1 MTKRKQKAKSN
12 TEKAARAFGY
22 QGPMSQLEKYK
33 KSDPVFAR
41 KMAMVQDKLNMRK
54 GGVVKLSNGSYL
66 NNTGPHYTNQN
77 TATQNTATQN
87 TETVKTEPAFGSD
100 EYFTNKGIDPEG
112 KIAEAIKNNPTSGY
126 VAPEDTTTS
135 VEEKDPAFDTPI
147 ISSTSSTTEEDLGID
162 TDKGTDPRDL
172 ITEDDPAPLSI
183 LPDIPADDPP
193 PVVDTG
199 AEDIKSLFKTLLKR
213 DIGAGA
219 LKHYEDRLAAGES
232 IGDISN
238 SIVNSEEYKTLT
250 ADPNKFPDK
259 PTYDPVDV
267 SKIGATT
274 ENQKV
279 KFDKIEDEDVKTLTD
294 PRDLITKTVVAPT
307 TKDAIQTTATTT
319 EADVKKEIDTLTAEQ
334 GTVSDK
340 AQVDAIT
347 QDPTTSEVQNIKAA
361 ELDSPRVIE
370 GTTRTL
376 QDDEL
381 VSGPSVDQA
390 RVETD
395 VIAKTKAEQLDLD
408 PAATIKGQLSTLYQD
423 FNTNNP
429 PAWADGAVRTAMA
442 TLNARGM
449 GASSLAG
456 QAVVQAV
463 MESALP
469 IAQVDAKTVFDLGLQ
484 NLSNRQATVIL
495 AAQQRATFL
504 GQEFDQ
510 EFQTKVANAAKIS
523 DIANQNFTAETQIAI
538 ENSKLAQTVDLANLS
553 NRQAV
558 IMAEAAQIANLET
571 TNLTNRQA
579 AAIQNAQSFL
589 QMDLKNLENKQQ
601 TNLFKAQ
608 EQIKS
613 LFTDAAAE
621 NAAAQFNASSEN
633 QVTQFYD
640 SLSTQVKQFNATQT
654 NATAQFNVSQ
664 STAIDQFNAQ
674 QKNATDQF
682 NASNGLVVS
691 QANAE
696 WRRNIATIDTAA
708 QNQVNQFNAQMAMSL
723 TQREYEGMWQEYRDS
738 MTFAHE
744 TGENQLDRESQQFIA
759 LLNKQA
765 AIESAKFAMTGELYQ
780 AGGSLAAA
788 IASGSNLFGKG
799 GLITSVLSK
808 GLDSLSTSNDNFGLT
823 DAELDFDLAE
833 TYEDSNFKLGNVDDD
848 FNNPNDT
855 DFNLDDDIFKDLKLG
870 NVDDPV
876 NDPVDDYFKDDV
888 GFKDDDFSL
897 S

>member
-1 MTKRKQKAKSN
+1 MAISKKQ
-12 TEKAARAFGY
+12 EEQAARSFGLK
-22 QGPMSQLEKYK
+22 GPYTKENLENHKR
-33 KSDPVFAR
+33 SDPVFAR
-41 KMAMVQDKLNMRK
+41 KMAMVEDKLNMRK
-54 GGVVKLSNGSYL
+54 GGVVKLSEG
-66 NNTGPHYTNQN
+66 GGRVGQFGG
-77 TATQNTATQN
+77 
-87 TETVKTEPAFGSD
+87 TVSPEYQRIQD
-100 EYFTNKGIDPEG
+100 EREANK
-112 KIAEAIKNNPTSGY
+112 AA
-126 VAPEDTTTS
+126 
-135 VEEKDPAFDTPI
+135 VEKK
-147 ISSTSSTTEEDLGID
+147 DLGID
-162 TDKGTDPRDL
+162 TDKGGLGEDNPAPLNILPDVPANDSPPVADDPATVVDDPPPA
-172 ITEDDPAPLSI
+172 DDPAPASV
-183 LPDIPADDPP
+183 PT
-193 PVVDTG
+193 PVADTG
-199 AEDIKSLFKTLLKR
+199 SGDIKSLFKTLLKR
-213 DIGAGA
+213 NIGADA

-238 SIVNSEEYKTLT
+238 SIVNSEEYKTL
-250 ADPNKFPDK
+250 NKTTPDK
-259 PTYDPVDV
+259 PTAESVTASTVGYDP
-267 SKIGATT
+267 
-274 ENQKV
+274 NQNV
-279 KFDKIEDEDVKTLTD
+279 KFDKIKDTDVNVID
-294 PRDLITKTVVAPT
+294 
-307 TKDAIQTTATTT
+307 DAT
-319 EADVKKEIDTLTAEQ
+319 ELTAEQ
-334 GTVSDK
+334 VDDPTRKAAVTMDTTSTIDDVKARLDKLEAEQGVVSDK

-347 QDPTTSEVQNIKAA
+347 QDPTTSEVGKVKAA
-361 ELDSPRVIE
+361 ELDSSRVIK
-370 GTTRTL
+370 GTTRKL

-381 VSGPSVDQA
+381 VSGPTVDQA

-395 VIAKTKAEQLDLD
+395 VIAKTQAAQLDLD
-408 PAATIKGQLSTLYQD
+408 PAATIKGQLTTLYQD
-423 FNTNNP
+423 FKPSNP

-442 TLNARGM
+442 TLSARGM

-469 IAQVDAKTVFDLGLQ
+469 IAQVDAKTVFDLGIQ

-495 AAQQRATFL
+495 AAEQRAAFL

-510 EFQTKVANAAKIS
+510 AFKTKVANAAKVS
-523 DIANQNFTAETQIAI
+523 EIANLNFNAETQIAI
-538 ENSKLAQTVDLANLS
+538 ENAQLAQTVDLANLT

-654 NATAQFNVSQ
+654 NATEQFNVSQ

-674 QKNATDQF
+674 QRNAIDQF

-708 QNQVNQFNAQMAMSL
+708 QNQANQFNAQMAMSL

-780 AGGSLAAA
+780 AGGTLAAA

-799 GLITSVLSK
+799 GLITSVVNK
-808 GLDSLSTSNDNFGLT
+808 GIDVFSDDDSTNLDDIGLT
-823 DAELDFDLAE
+823 
-833 TYEDSNFKLGNVDDD
+833 DDD
-848 FNNPNDT
+848 FNLLGDDDISLSEDT
-855 DFNLDDDIFKDLKLG
+855 TFDDLTPDDVFDLDLDDDDFNLSDLYESEDSNILG
-870 NVDDPV
+870 
-876 NDPVDDYFKDDV
+876 
-888 GFKDDDFSL
+888 S
-897 S
+897 

>member
-1 MTKRKQKAKSN
+1 MAISKKQ
-12 TEKAARAFGY
+12 EEQAARSFGLK
-22 QGPMSQLEKYK
+22 GPYTKENLENHKR
-33 KSDPVFAR
+33 SDPVFAR
-41 KMAMVQDKLNMRK
+41 KMAMVEDKLNMRK
-54 GGVVKLSNGSYL
+54 GGVVKLSEG
-66 NNTGPHYTNQN
+66 GGRVGQFGG
-77 TATQNTATQN
+77 
-87 TETVKTEPAFGSD
+87 TVSPEYQRIQD
-100 EYFTNKGIDPEG
+100 EREANK
-112 KIAEAIKNNPTSGY
+112 AA
-126 VAPEDTTTS
+126 
-135 VEEKDPAFDTPI
+135 VEKK
-147 ISSTSSTTEEDLGID
+147 DLGID
-162 TDKGTDPRDL
+162 TDKGGLGEDNPAPLNILPDVPANDPPPVADDPA
-172 ITEDDPAPLSI
+172 TVVDDPPPADDPAPASV
-183 LPDIPADDPP
+183 PA

-213 DIGAGA
+213 DIGADA

-238 SIVNSEEYKTLT
+238 SIVNSEEYKTL
-250 ADPNKFPDK
+250 NKTTPDK
-259 PTYDPVDV
+259 PTAESVTASTVGYDP
-267 SKIGATT
+267 
-274 ENQKV
+274 NQNV
-279 KFDKIEDEDVKTLTD
+279 KFDKIKDTDVNVID
-294 PRDLITKTVVAPT
+294 
-307 TKDAIQTTATTT
+307 DAT
-319 EADVKKEIDTLTAEQ
+319 ELTAEQ
-334 GTVSDK
+334 VDDPTRKAAVTMDTTSTIDDVKARLDKLEAEQGVVSDK

-347 QDPTTSEVQNIKAA
+347 QDPTTSEVGKVKAA
-361 ELDSPRVIE
+361 ELDSSRVIK
-370 GTTRTL
+370 GTTRKL

-381 VSGPSVDQA
+381 VSGPTVDQA

-395 VIAKTKAEQLDLD
+395 VIAKTQAAQLDLD
-408 PAATIKGQLSTLYQD
+408 PAATIKGQLTTLYQD
-423 FNTNNP
+423 FKPSNP

-442 TLNARGM
+442 TLSARGM

-469 IAQVDAKTVFDLGLQ
+469 IAQVDAKTVFDLGIQ

-495 AAQQRATFL
+495 AAEQRAAFL

-510 EFQTKVANAAKIS
+510 AFKTKVANAAKVS
-523 DIANQNFTAETQIAI
+523 EIANLNFNAETQIAI
-538 ENSKLAQTVDLANLS
+538 ENAQLAQTVDLANLT

-654 NATAQFNVSQ
+654 NATEQFNVSQ

-674 QKNATDQF
+674 QRNAIDQF

-708 QNQVNQFNAQMAMSL
+708 QNQANQFNAQMAMSL

-780 AGGSLAAA
+780 AGGTLAAA

-799 GLITSVLSK
+799 GLITSVVNK
-808 GLDSLSTSNDNFGLT
+808 GIDVFSDDDSTNLDDIGLT
-823 DAELDFDLAE
+823 
-833 TYEDSNFKLGNVDDD
+833 DDD
-848 FNNPNDT
+848 FNLLGDDDISLSEDT
-855 DFNLDDDIFKDLKLG
+855 TFDDLTPDDVFDLDLDDDDFNLSDLYESEDSNILG
-870 NVDDPV
+870 
-876 NDPVDDYFKDDV
+876 
-888 GFKDDDFSL
+888 S
-897 S
+897 

>member
-1 MTKRKQKAKSN
+1 MAISKEYE
-12 TEKAARAFGY
+12 EKAARAFGLK
-22 QGPMSQLEKYK
+22 GPYTKENLENHKR
-33 KSDPVFAR
+33 SNSVFAR

-54 GGVVKLSNGSYL
+54 GGVVKLSGGSYL
-66 NNTGPHYTNQN
+66 NDTGTNYANQN
-77 TATQNTATQN
+77 TTTPVEKKDNSIGQ
-87 TETVKTEPAFGSD
+87 FGTTINPEYQKIQD
-100 EYFTNKGIDPEG
+100 EIAANKAG
-112 KIAEAIKNNPTSGY
+112 N
-126 VAPEDTTTS
+126 
-135 VEEKDPAFDTPI
+135 
-147 ISSTSSTTEEDLGID
+147 ISSTSSTTAEDVGI
-162 TDKGTDPRDL
+162 TDKGGLPKDGLGEPPGTSGIPL
-172 ITEDDPAPLSI
+172 ADDPAPSMEVRI
-183 LPDIPADDPP
+183 GEDGIQRDSQGNEIIPTPVADDPAP
-193 PVVDTG
+193 ASVPAPVVDTG

-213 DIGAGA
+213 DVGPVA
-219 LKHYEDRLAAGES
+219 LKEYEDRLAAGQT

-238 SIVNSEEYKTLT
+238 SIVNSEEYKTLNRT
-250 ADPNKFPDK
+250 TPDK
-259 PTYDPVDV
+259 PTAESVTT
-267 SKIGATT
+267 SEIGYNP
-274 ENQKV
+274 NQNV
-279 KFDKIEDEDVKTLTD
+279 KFDKIEDADVNVIDDATNLTAEQVDDPTRKAAVTMDTTSTIDDVKATLG
-294 PRDLITKTVVAPT
+294 KV
-307 TKDAIQTTATTT
+307 
-319 EADVKKEIDTLTAEQ
+319 EAEQ

-347 QDPTTSEVQNIKAA
+347 QDPTTSEVGKVKAA
-361 ELDSPRVIE
+361 ELDSARVIK
-370 GTTRTL
+370 GTTRKL

-395 VIAKTKAEQLDLD
+395 VIAKTQAEQLDLD

>member
-1 MTKRKQKAKSN
+1 MAISKKQ
-12 TEKAARAFGY
+12 EEQAARSFGLK
-22 QGPMSQLEKYK
+22 GPYTKENLENHKR
-33 KSDPVFAR
+33 SDPVFAR
-41 KMAMVQDKLNMRK
+41 KMAMVEDKLNMRK
-54 GGVVKLSNGSYL
+54 GGVVKLSEG
-66 NNTGPHYTNQN
+66 GGRVGQFGG
-77 TATQNTATQN
+77 
-87 TETVKTEPAFGSD
+87 TVSPEYQRIQD
-100 EYFTNKGIDPEG
+100 EREANK
-112 KIAEAIKNNPTSGY
+112 AA
-126 VAPEDTTTS
+126 
-135 VEEKDPAFDTPI
+135 VEKK
-147 ISSTSSTTEEDLGID
+147 DLGID
-162 TDKGTDPRDL
+162 TDKGGLGEDNPAPLNILPDVPANDPPPVADDPA
-172 ITEDDPAPLSI
+172 TVVDDPPPADDPAPASV
-183 LPDIPADDPP
+183 PT
-193 PVVDTG
+193 PVADTG
-199 AEDIKSLFKTLLKR
+199 SGDIKSLFKTLLKR
-213 DIGAGA
+213 DIGADA

-238 SIVNSEEYKTLT
+238 SIVNSEEYKTL
-250 ADPNKFPDK
+250 NKTTPDK
-259 PTYDPVDV
+259 PTAESVTASTVGYDP
-267 SKIGATT
+267 
-274 ENQKV
+274 NQNV
-279 KFDKIEDEDVKTLTD
+279 KFDKIKDTDVNVID
-294 PRDLITKTVVAPT
+294 
-307 TKDAIQTTATTT
+307 DAT
-319 EADVKKEIDTLTAEQ
+319 ELTAEQ
-334 GTVSDK
+334 VDDPTRKAAVTMDTTSTIDDVKARLDKLEAEQGVVSDK

-347 QDPTTSEVQNIKAA
+347 QDPTTSEVGKVKAA
-361 ELDSPRVIE
+361 ELDSSRVIK
-370 GTTRTL
+370 GTTRKL

-381 VSGPSVDQA
+381 VSGPTVDQA

-395 VIAKTKAEQLDLD
+395 VIAKTQAAQLDLD
-408 PAATIKGQLSTLYQD
+408 PAATIKGQLTTLYQD
-423 FNTNNP
+423 FKPSNP

-442 TLNARGM
+442 TLSARGM

-469 IAQVDAKTVFDLGLQ
+469 IAQVDAKTVFDLGIQ

-495 AAQQRATFL
+495 AAEQRAAFL

-510 EFQTKVANAAKIS
+510 AFKTKVANAAKVS
-523 DIANQNFTAETQIAI
+523 EIANLNFNAETQIAI
-538 ENSKLAQTVDLANLS
+538 ENAQLAQTVDLANLT

-654 NATAQFNVSQ
+654 NATEQFNVSQ

-674 QKNATDQF
+674 QRNAIDQF

-708 QNQVNQFNAQMAMSL
+708 QNQANQFNAQMAMSL

-780 AGGSLAAA
+780 AGGTLAAA

-799 GLITSVLSK
+799 GLITSVVNK
-808 GLDSLSTSNDNFGLT
+808 GIDVFSDDDSTNLDDIGLT
-823 DAELDFDLAE
+823 
-833 TYEDSNFKLGNVDDD
+833 DDD
-848 FNNPNDT
+848 FNLLGDDDISLSEDT
-855 DFNLDDDIFKDLKLG
+855 TFDDLTPDDVFDLDLDDDDFNLSDLYESEDSNILG
-870 NVDDPV
+870 
-876 NDPVDDYFKDDV
+876 
-888 GFKDDDFSL
+888 S
-897 S
+897 